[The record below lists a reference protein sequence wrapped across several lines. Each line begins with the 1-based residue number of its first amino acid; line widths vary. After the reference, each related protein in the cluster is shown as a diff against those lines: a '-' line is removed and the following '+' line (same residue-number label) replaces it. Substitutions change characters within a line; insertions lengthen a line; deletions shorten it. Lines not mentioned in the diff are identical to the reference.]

1 MRGFTVY
8 QPWANFIIFGEKKI
22 ETRPRKTN
30 IRGTVFIHAGK
41 RFVEAGLNPILI
53 STNAPYE
60 LGAIIGTVD
69 IVDCVRVEEV
79 RHEISD
85 IELALGDYTDG
96 RYGWVLENP
105 IKFDT
110 PISIRGQQGWWQWND
125 ENI

>member
-8 QPWANFIIFGEKKI
+8 QPWANFIITGEKKI

-41 RFVEAGLNPILI
+41 KYVEAGLNSTLI
-53 STNAPYE
+53 SSNEPYE

-79 RHEISD
+79 RSKISE

-96 RYGWVLENP
+96 RYGWVLENLV
-105 IKFDT
+105 KFDV
-110 PISIRGQQGWWQWND
+110 PIPAKGKQGWWNF
-125 ENI
+125 EI